1 MSVSTR
7 VGAALAAGYLL
18 GRFRKLRLALI
29 VGSAMSN
36 KSVRSSGL
44 ALLDRTTGGLTAS
57 PGVQKIGRQVTTQLA
72 DAGRSAAIALASSRI
87 DRLSDQLN
95 ERSARLRGE
104 LPDLPADEPADE
116 PTDEPADEPQDE
128 AEDDY
133 DDARDERDRRDE
145 RDEPEDSEEPEEPE
159 EAPRR
164 RRPRRHATSS
174 GGAR

>member
-104 LPDLPADEPADE
+104 LPDLPADES
-116 PTDEPADEPQDE
+116 TDEPADEPQDE